1 MKACL
6 IMPWEMEGQLRQ
18 RHFWHIQ
25 RIWFWNKALLTKQ
38 LRRLFCQNL
47 KSSSCQ
53 ILEISAFCF
62 LLAPGNPASLNFSCA
77 PTGAIKYSTGALVL
91 WCCLV
96 PWSAGALHNRRQH
109 PVTLSLRSSLCLQ
122 TVQFQIV
129 NRICSFQNTQPS
141 WHLRVS
147 LSVQESESQDCKILI
162 DRI

>member
-6 IMPWEMEGQLRQ
+6 IMSWEMEGQLRQ

-38 LRRLFCQNL
+38 RRRLFCQNL

-77 PTGAIKYSTGALVL
+77 PTGALVL
-91 WCCLV
+91 SSILLVHWCYGAAWCHEV
-96 PWSAGALHNRRQH
+96 PVHFITAA
-109 PVTLSLRSSLCLQ
+109 
-122 TVQFQIV
+122 
-129 NRICSFQNTQPS
+129 NTQSRSHCAP
-141 WHLRVS
+141 
-147 LSVQESESQDCKILI
+147 LSVFKQYNSKLWTGSVAFKTASQVDILEFHSVFKSQNHKIG
-162 DRI
+162 RYW